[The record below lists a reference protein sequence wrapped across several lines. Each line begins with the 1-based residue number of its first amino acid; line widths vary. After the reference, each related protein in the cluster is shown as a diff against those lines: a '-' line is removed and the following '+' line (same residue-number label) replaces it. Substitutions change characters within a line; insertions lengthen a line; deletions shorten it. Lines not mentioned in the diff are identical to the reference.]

1 MVQKK
6 MSSPN
11 SLVAPPH
18 VFQKQNSC
26 PQLLVS
32 EHPSI
37 QQLLDTGVLDKDQ
50 LMMNVEEGQ
59 WRMAGAEANKDRK
72 APWK

>member
-6 MSSPN
+6 MSTPN
-11 SLVAPPH
+11 SLAAPPH

-26 PQLLVS
+26 PQLLIS

-50 LMMNVEEGQ
+50 LTLNLEERQ
-59 WRMAGAEANKDRK
+59 WRMAGIEANKDRK
-72 APWK
+72 ASWK